1 MDCALSEWLES
12 LQQHL
17 FSVPV
22 EGCPVLAKQLGCFCM
37 HWEMLVGGESWG
49 GGEALAG
56 G

>member
-1 MDCALSEWLES
+1 MDCTLSGWLET

-17 FSVPV
+17 FHVPV
-22 EGCPVLAKQLGCFCM
+22 EGRPILAKQLGCFCM
-37 HWEMLVGGESWG
+37 HWEMLLAGESWD